1 MEEKEFEMYKQ
12 FGKNKSQKIGC
23 FIYNIWNIIQ
33 RKIYNE
39 TILCRYKTKPLYYK
53 LDILETLF
61 TTDTYEYLQYSGRI
75 RHRYRLSL
83 LSIYIRVA
91 YTNVL
96 Y

>member
-1 MEEKEFEMYKQ
+1 MKRYYVVTKL
-12 FGKNKSQKIGC
+12 SH
-23 FIYNIWNIIQ
+23 FI
-33 RKIYNE
+33 
-39 TILCRYKTKPLYYK
+39 ILYK

-75 RHRYRLSL
+75 RHRYRLFL

-96 Y
+96 YLNRDRESMGGERAICSVQIQIV